1 MKGEYTREEGK
12 KISKLVDEIKVKLM
26 ELGRVIDANDITEVS
41 ILFRV
46 ALLQY
51 AMDARCEVG
60 RKMLDTVT
68 GDFKKSLMEIEKD
81 ENQIEKDWEDF
92 LR

>member
-12 KISKLVDEIKVKLM
+12 KISRIVDEVKVKLM
-26 ELGRVIDANDITEVS
+26 ELSRVIDAKDIKEIS
-41 ILFRV
+41 ILFQV

-51 AMDARCEVG
+51 AMDAECEIG

-68 GDFKKSLMEIEKD
+68 GDFKKSLLEIEKD
-81 ENQIEKDWEDF
+81 GEEWEDF
-92 LR
+92 LK